1 MSHYD
6 EPGERL
12 GVIPSLL
19 TSALQRGVVPLKTK
33 WDFRLD
39 LRSQRSTSSTSSSAS
54 GGSRTFPP
62 PPSASD
68 ITLKKL
74 EKAGGAHNASKCLEY
89 GYPIP
94 NTWQDDPGCCA
105 VHAKA
110 KCSGGYQKMK
120 GVVCGSGSWGVAH
133 ETNCVA
139 TAWSLAAPER
149 KSWKYSNA
157 LDTAADLCQELL
169 NQVRTCTCVSLYLCQ
184 ELLNHQCL
192 CQWTTVRLYVC
203 VMAP

>member
-1 MSHYD
+1 MCYLRRHALPFKHVSRYDTTIYSHTLTAQRTTHKRLCLKLLSHYD

-39 LRSQRSTSSTSSSAS
+39 LRSPGGSTRRSTS

-74 EKAGGAHNASKCLEY
+74 EKTGGR
-89 GYPIP
+89 
-94 NTWQDDPGCCA
+94 
-105 VHAKA
+105 
-110 KCSGGYQKMK
+110 
-120 GVVCGSGSWGVAH
+120 
-133 ETNCVA
+133 
-139 TAWSLAAPER
+139 LAAPER
-149 KSWKYSNA
+149 KSWTYSNA

-169 NQVRTCTCVSLYLCQ
+169 NQVRTC
-184 ELLNHQCL
+184 N
-192 CQWTTVRLYVC
+192 VC
-203 VMAP
+203 VIVSI